1 MQTATRSIVAAAVLW
16 ASLCSVGTAQDEIYL
31 EITQPGLRRVAVAA
45 PPLMVLPGTPGDVSV
60 SFQSTLDKDLAA
72 AAPIAVVDRRL
83 YSLVEDDPRP
93 DVLNQRWRS
102 IGAQFLL
109 SGTVVRAGGELVVE
123 ARLVDLV
130 SGEFA
135 FAKRYRAGV
144 SAAQVVAHTLANDLV
159 QVFTGRPG
167 PFLSRMAFISDRS
180 GSAELWVMDW
190 NGSNPKQLTKH
201 GSIALG
207 PAWAP
212 DGKKLIFTSYLRGT
226 PALFELIPQEGYLKM
241 LRDQGGV
248 NSSADFSPDGSQV
261 AFSSSEDGN
270 VDIYVMPSGGGTP
283 RRLTTARG
291 IDTQPA
297 WAPNGRQIAFTS
309 TRAGSPQI
317 YIMDSDGSNVRRLVL
332 RGAVPRR
339 GLVGA
344 GRHPNRLHHEGQR
357 KLPDRHHRHHH
368 RGANRAVRTGQQ
380 RVAGILA
387 GWFDARLLLRSH
399 REAAD
404 LHHRRGRRPASAHN
418 GRHQL
423 LCCLDGKQS
432 LEISSFDSARRLPE
446 PPRWIGRR
454 GSRRAESKNADR
466 MGLGFLE
473 WEIGS
478 TAIAATRTTTGIAI
492 ETVNSSGRARPTN
505 AGGPVSRERRGAAG
519 SGCPPR

>member
-1 MQTATRSIVAAAVLW
+1 M
-16 ASLCSVGTAQDEIYL
+16 
-31 EITQPGLRRVAVAA
+31 
-45 PPLMVLPGTPGDVSV
+45 
-60 SFQSTLDKDLAA
+60 
-72 AAPIAVVDRRL
+72 
-83 YSLVEDDPRP
+83 
-93 DVLNQRWRS
+93 
-102 IGAQFLL
+102 
-109 SGTVVRAGGELVVE
+109 RAGGELVVE

-180 GSAELWVMDW
+180 GSSELWVMDW

-283 RRLTTARG
+283 RRLTSARG

-317 YIMDSDGSNVRRLVL
+317 YIMDSDGSNVRRLSF
-332 RGAVPRR
+332 
-339 GLVGA
+339 
-344 GRHPNRLHHEGQR
+344 EGQFHDEASWAPDGTR
-357 KLPDRHHRHHH
+357 IVCTTRDSGTFQIATIDTITGARTVLPGPGNNESPVFSPD
-368 RGANRAVRTGQQ
+368 GSMLAFSSDRTGTPQ
-380 RVAGILA
+380 I
-387 GWFDARLLLRSH
+387 FITDA
-399 REAAD
+399 D
-404 LHHRRGRRPASAHN
+404 GVP
-418 GRHQL
+418 HQL
-423 LCCLDGKQS
+423 TTEGTNYS
-432 LEISSFDSARRLPE
+432 PAWTGSSH
-446 PPRWIGRR
+446 
-454 GSRRAESKNADR
+454 
-466 MGLGFLE
+466 
-473 WEIGS
+473 
-478 TAIAATRTTTGIAI
+478 
-492 ETVNSSGRARPTN
+492 
-505 AGGPVSRERRGAAG
+505 
-519 SGCPPR
+519 